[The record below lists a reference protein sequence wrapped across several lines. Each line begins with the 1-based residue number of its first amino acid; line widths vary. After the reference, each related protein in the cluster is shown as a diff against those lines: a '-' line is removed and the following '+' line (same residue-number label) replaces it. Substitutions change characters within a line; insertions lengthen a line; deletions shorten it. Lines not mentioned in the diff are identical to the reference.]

1 MWPNLQETADLITFT
16 EEIFNRK
23 PLFLSSI
30 IFSLIPIFP
39 TPRILSKKINLHA
52 KKASSD
58 PSFLQY
64 LFKHNFFAMSAIA
77 LQRSQLLWPND
88 DEVSMWRH
96 PFTSTLVG
104 WCSLDFTCSF
114 IYQSPVYC
122 FIFIFFINLSGPC
135 SKRSSYFGAPIAY
148 FSVRRSMVC

>member
-30 IFSLIPIFP
+30 IFSLIPIFL
-39 TPRILSKKINLHA
+39 TPRLLSKKINLHA
-52 KKASSD
+52 EKASSD

-64 LFKHNFFAMSAIA
+64 LFKQKLFAMSAIA
-77 LQRSQLLWPND
+77 LQRSQILLRND
-88 DEVSMWRH
+88 DEVSMWGH
-96 PFTSTLVG
+96 PFTSMLVG
-104 WCSLDFTCSF
+104 WCCLDFTCSF
-114 IYQSPVYC
+114 IYQSTVYC
-122 FIFIFFINLSGPC
+122 FIFIFFINSSGPC
-135 SKRSSYFGAPIAY
+135 SKRSSYFRAPIAY